1 MTPTD
6 EAQSNSITLLG
17 QSRKELVLAVAT
29 KRIEDAA
36 HSLGVELD
44 IPIARVAAIAA
55 REHLSEVQIQDLMLA
70 RQQYETPF
78 SVVDHLLACGYSSD
92 QIFAA
97 YHIASGLPNYG
108 ISRDSATHIATD
120 KPEADDVAIIE
131 EPKSLLDVV
140 ETLTAENKR
149 QPGESTMVPQGT
161 SLDEIL
167 PYIYD
172 KFIAMLCE
180 WLFTLDVFDD
190 ISDLD
195 EVASIFEMLVEEAVS
210 QNFIKGNDS
219 SLVVLAMLLVES
231 KKNVDKEF
239 DTTTYDGL
247 MRFIKSRS
255 GEEVYQ

>member
-1 MTPTD
+1 MKPIED
-6 EAQSNSITLLG
+6 EVQSKSITLLG
-17 QSRKELVLAVAT
+17 QSRKELVLATAT

-44 IPIARVAAIAA
+44 IPVARVAAIAV

-97 YHIASGLPNYG
+97 YHIASGLPNYER
-108 ISRDSATHIATD
+108 SRYLGTDIDID
-120 KPEADDVAIIE
+120 KPADDLDIIE
-131 EPKSLLDVV
+131 EPESVLDVAKK
-140 ETLTAENKR
+140 LTPTDKG
-149 QPGESTMVPQGT
+149 QPGESTVVLQGT

-180 WLFTLDVFDD
+180 WLVTLDVFND

-210 QNFIKGNDS
+210 QNFIKGNNN
-219 SLVVLAMLLVES
+219 SLVVLTMLLVEA
-231 KKNVDKEF
+231 KKNTDRAF

-247 MRFIKSRS
+247 MRLIKSRS
-255 GEEVYQ
+255 GEVNQ